1 MRRKILTPTGE
12 QDVRQIFAHILTD
25 NPDAASRFYES
36 AMHTFFEFP
45 DDIQTPA
52 KAEIISPSTFMC
64 STLGDFEAT
73 RFVSRFLL
81 RRCISSPPLHLVCRM
96 SLRMREHSSDCEV
109 CSTVSL
115 LAKV

>member
-52 KAEIISPSTFMC
+52 KAGDHLPEYVHVLHVRGFRGY
-64 STLGDFEAT
+64 TLRVAIFAEEMY
-73 RFVSRFLL
+73 LL
-81 RRCISSPPLHLVCRM
+81 SAFAPGLPDEFKDARTLLG
-96 SLRMREHSSDCEV
+96 LRG
-109 CSTVSL
+109 L
-115 LAKV
+115 